1 MSNELDQPPDLGD
14 YLAARDEGTAGD
26 IDDSLLDIGARI
38 AEARRLAGT
47 SQAELG
53 AHLGVTDATVA
64 AWEEGRLATRSNVL
78 VRVAGLLGVSLS
90 WLVMG
95 HGVSPADDDPPE
107 LRELQQ
113 TLLDVRAQLTS
124 LADDLGR
131 VAAGLADAAR

>member
-1 MSNELDQPPDLGD
+1 MSNELDQPSDLGD
-14 YLAARDEGTAGD
+14 YLAARDEGTAGE
-26 IDDSLLDIGARI
+26 IDDSLVDIGGRI

-53 AHLGVTDATVA
+53 AQLGVTEVTVA

-95 HGVSPADDDPPE
+95 HGVSPADGDAPE
-107 LRELQQ
+107 LHELQQ

>member
-1 MSNELDQPPDLGD
+1 M
-14 YLAARDEGTAGD
+14 
-26 IDDSLLDIGARI
+26 
-38 AEARRLAGT
+38 
-47 SQAELG
+47 
-53 AHLGVTDATVA
+53 
-64 AWEEGRLATRSNVL
+64 
-78 VRVAGLLGVSLS
+78 RVAGLLGVSLS